1 MNGTA
6 FAGKNCDGFHVG
18 KSPSLLICG
27 YHRQGFCRLHILF
40 ATLLQQLGDQSSPS
54 SLVTGADASPRVT
67 VEVLVERNQVSPVG
81 VVLEVAGGAEHRA
94 AAVVIAEENT
104 AEPA

>member
-27 YHRQGFCRLHILF
+27 YRRQGFCRLHILF
-40 ATLLQQLGDQSSPS
+40 ATLLQQLGDQSGPS
-54 SLVTGADASPRVT
+54 SLVTGAGDSPPVT
-67 VEVLVERNQVSPVG
+67 VEVLVERNQVAPVG
-81 VVLEVAGGAEHRA
+81 VVLEGAVVGEHRPA
-94 AAVVIAEENT
+94 AFVIPEENT